1 MSTAPVVGE
10 VLFVRNHSKMHLW
23 TMGMVNAWWKAE
35 VEVAY
40 LFSYV
45 NPSAAMTGSSIT
57 SRVNILSA
65 QPNFSTVQK
74 HRNKRQ
80 RHHRPSHCSSTPPKL
95 VPCLRLF
102 RLTVPSCPTPHGMS
116 AIANTVS
123 AGAVNP
129 TTKQPSNRIFS
140 CGTQTL
146 LPNLFKAPIC
156 KDTYRPRL
164 THSSI
169 EPA

>member
-1 MSTAPVVGE
+1 MIWDQVCAARGVRLIAITSPRRCSWWKGQRTNLVSTAPVVGE

-74 HRNKRQ
+74 HRNKR
-80 RHHRPSHCSSTPPKL
+80 HHGKHLSHN
-95 VPCLRLF
+95 
-102 RLTVPSCPTPHGMS
+102 HGT
-116 AIANTVS
+116 A
-123 AGAVNP
+123 
-129 TTKQPSNRIFS
+129 
-140 CGTQTL
+140 L
-146 LPNLFKAPIC
+146 LPLSTHLRMAQAPHLLQ
-156 KDTYRPRL
+156 KTPGPQP
-164 THSSI
+164 
-169 EPA
+169 EAG